1 MLSVSYNYYST
12 EYYGDKLTD
21 SEFPKYLKSARL
33 EVNNCTSGRTS
44 SMEDMD
50 DEPPVY
56 NEVRDCLCEVAE
68 KIKYFDDNNFKEVQS
83 ESLGSHSINY
93 SSKSADVSYSKA
105 IKGIISKHLDSYG
118 LTSFPQ
124 W

>member
-1 MLSVSYNYYST
+1 MLTVSYSYYST
-12 EYYGDKLTD
+12 EYYGDKLTEA
-21 SEFPKYLKSARL
+21 EFPKYLKSARL
-33 EVNNCTSGRTS
+33 ELNNATFGKS
-44 SMEDMD
+44 SKLVDSED
-50 DEPPVY
+50 ELPVC
-56 NEVRDCLCEVAE
+56 NEVRDCLCEVAD

-105 IKGIISKHLDSYG
+105 IKGIISRHLDSYG